1 MNRIDLRQF
10 DTLSE
15 TSPQQSLQATVVAPE
30 PEEDIHG
37 LIEIL
42 GSTDITT
49 QLVNIKEIDRQKNE
63 HPRQVQLPKQADKHT
78 LIETGGEI
86 RMGYARVGI
95 EEIALS
101 LSKQGFRMIPDNT
114 FGTF

>member
-15 TSPQQSLQATVVAPE
+15 ASPQQSLQATVVAPE
-30 PEEDIHG
+30 PKDDIHG
-37 LIEIL
+37 LIEVL

-49 QLVNIKEIDRQKNE
+49 QLVNIRETARLKNE
-63 HPRQVQLPKQADKHT
+63 HPRQVQLPKQADKHN
-78 LIETGGEI
+78 LIETGGQI
-86 RMGYARVGI
+86 RIAYAKMGV